1 MTGVNSALLNSWVGM
16 AVMNASTDD
25 HDPTRNGHRITWL
38 AAAPTAATLLVFIPA
53 LLRDPSTTEAVPAV
67 WLATL
72 FLAAPLTAYLA
83 SRLLGVALNFSSSLL
98 VGLPQ
103 LPLTLL
109 LSMAIT
115 WLAVHRGHLLAGSGE
130 DAMSYVIGGI
140 VAFIAGTI
148 LLILVALAARIGARQ
163 AHRDPA
169 LR

>member
-1 MTGVNSALLNSWVGM
+1 
-16 AVMNASTDD
+16 MNASTDD
-25 HDPTRNGHRITWL
+25 HDPTRIGHRVAWV

-72 FLAAPLTAYLA
+72 FLAAPFAAYLA
-83 SRLLGVALNFSSSLL
+83 SRLLGVALNFSSALL

-103 LPLTLL
+103 LPLTIL

-130 DAMSYVIGGI
+130 DAMSYVVGGI
-140 VAFIAGTI
+140 LAFNAGTI

-163 AHRDPA
+163 AHYSATFRSP
-169 LR
+169 L